1 MIELYTASTPNGQKI
16 SIALEELGLP
26 YIVRA
31 VDLGKGEQK
40 EPGFL
45 AINPNG
51 RIPAIVDRDAGDFPI
66 FESGAILIWLADKA
80 GKLLPTEAKARS
92 EVLQWLFF
100 QMAGVGP
107 MMGQASVFYRYA
119 PKTIDY
125 AIERYQKESRRLLA
139 VLDARLE
146 GREYLCGAYSIA
158 DIANFTWASGY
169 AWPGVD
175 VSGLDNLLA
184 WIERIK
190 ARPAVQRG
198 MAIPE
203 KLDLEAAIAKPEKV
217 LETARSMLV

>member
-16 SIALEELGLP
+16 SVALEELGLP
-26 YIVRA
+26 YTVHPI
-31 VDLGKGEQK
+31 DLRQGEQK
-40 EPGFL
+40 EPWFL
-45 AINPNG
+45 EINPNG
-51 RIPAIVDRDAGDFPI
+51 RIPAIIDRDADDFAV

-80 GKLLPTEAKARS
+80 GELLPTEPKARS

-125 AIERYQKESRRLLA
+125 AIERYQKESRRLLS
-139 VLDARLE
+139 VLDDRLD
-146 GREYLCGAYSIA
+146 GREYLCGEYSIA
-158 DIANFTWASGY
+158 DIANYPWASGY
-169 AWPGVD
+169 AWPGID
-175 VSGLDNLLA
+175 VTGLDNLLA
-184 WIERIK
+184 WIERVGV
-190 ARPAVQRG
+190 RPAVQRG

-203 KLDLEAAIAKPEKV
+203 KLDIAAAVAKPEAV